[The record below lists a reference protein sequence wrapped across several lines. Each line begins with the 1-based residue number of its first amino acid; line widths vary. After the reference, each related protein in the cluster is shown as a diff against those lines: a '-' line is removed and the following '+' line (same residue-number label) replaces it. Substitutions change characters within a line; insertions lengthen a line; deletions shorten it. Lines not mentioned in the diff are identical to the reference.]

1 MQTSAS
7 FATRRTRRHDPASR
21 LENAVIPAIARFIR
35 GSLKP
40 RTNGR
45 KTIPLK
51 DLQAMRMALLRCIDD
66 CDSVSARRLNHQI
79 IHAQTAQELWLL
91 RNDAYQLISQRHNQQ
106 VAAERINA
114 LIASFEGWVDAKQLV
129 RIK

>member
-1 MQTSAS
+1 
-7 FATRRTRRHDPASR
+7 
-21 LENAVIPAIARFIR
+21 
-35 GSLKP
+35 
-40 RTNGR
+40 
-45 KTIPLK
+45 
-51 DLQAMRMALLRCIDD
+51 MALLRCIDD

-91 RNDAYQLISQRHNQQ
+91 RNDAYQLISRQTSQA

-114 LIASFEGWVDAKQLV
+114 LISSFQGWVEPSQLV